1 MNNNLSENLKKIRK
15 DNNLSQEQ
23 LAEKLGVSRQAIS
36 KWESGTAYPEMEKII
51 QLCDKFDMN
60 IDDLLHRDIC
70 EIKGEQ
76 TSKNNLNKFIDS
88 FLNYITD
95 TINLF
100 SRMNFKSKIKCLF
113 EQIVIATILLI
124 IAVIVGSLCGQI
136 VYGLYHI
143 LPTKL
148 YYFIREILSSIY
160 IIFAFI
166 VCLGI
171 LSHIFKTRYLDYYS
185 KIKKE
190 YQKTEGINED
200 SKPKENESKES
211 KRSNEKSR
219 ILFKQNENK
228 IIIRDPKH
236 SEYRFI
242 NGIFKII
249 ILGIK
254 FFTLIGLFFCCLTLI
269 GLFACLVMSLAL
281 AKTGVFFAGL
291 ILMFIS
297 SSITCIVLVLI
308 LLNFISN
315 RKNDKKKMIW
325 SFIISII
332 GLGISCGMLFLGSLN
347 FDFIDKRA
355 NNNEY
360 LETRT
365 LEIDMKNNLFFNE
378 YYDIEYIE
386 KDIDTVQVEYTI
398 NKLCEVNY
406 NLYDRHGVY
415 LHSYCENPLDL
426 SREFIKNLNDKKI
439 IDMNCDLT
447 ILKIYASKNNIEKMK
462 TNYNNYIQHEENF
475 EDQLNEYAKQI
486 NQYEK
491 KMEIYENKISD
502 YEEQIYSLKEELEE
516 YKIDN

>member
-1 MNNNLSENLKKIRK
+1 MNNNLSENIKKIRK

-36 KWESGTAYPEMEKII
+36 KWESGAAYPEMEKII
-51 QLCDKFDMN
+51 QLCDTFDMN
-60 IDDLLHRDIC
+60 IDDLLHRDIR

-76 TSKNNLNKFIDS
+76 TSRNNLNRFIDS

-100 SRMNFKSKIKCLF
+100 SNMNFKSKLKCLF
-113 EQIVIATILLI
+113 EQIVIATILLLTAI
-124 IAVIVGSLCGQI
+124 MIGSLCGQI

-143 LPTKL
+143 LPNKI
-148 YYFIREILSSIY
+148 YYFVREILSSIY

-166 VCLGI
+166 VSIGI
-171 LSHIFKTRYLDYYS
+171 LAHIFKTRYLDYYS

-190 YQKTEGINED
+190 YQTYED
-200 SKPKENESKES
+200 KKEDIETKDFRDENIVNKELND
-211 KRSNEKSR
+211 SNKKNK

-254 FFTLIGLFFCCLTLI
+254 FFALIGIFFCCLTLI
-269 GLFACLVMSLAL
+269 GLFTCLVMSLAL
-281 AKTGVFFAGL
+281 AKTGLFFAGL
-291 ILMFIS
+291 LLLFIS
-297 SSITCIVLVLI
+297 SSITDIILILI

-325 SFIISII
+325 SFIISMI

-347 FDFIDKRA
+347 FNFIDKQST
-355 NNNEY
+355 NNNY
-360 LETRT
+360 LETRI

-386 KDIDTVQVEYTI
+386 KDIDTVQIVYTI
-398 NKLCEVNY
+398 NKLCEADY
-406 NLYDRHGVY
+406 NLYGRHGIHLY
-415 LHSYCENPLDL
+415 SYCSNPIDL
-426 SREFIKNLNDKKI
+426 AREFIKNLNDKKI
-439 IDMNCDLT
+439 IDMTSD
-447 ILKIYASKNNIEKMK
+447 IDIIKIYASKNNIEKLK
-462 TNYNNYIQHEENF
+462 TNFNNYIESEENF
-475 EDQLNEYAKQI
+475 RHELNK
-486 NQYEK
+486 
-491 KMEIYENKISD
+491 YENKIEKYETKISD
-502 YEEQIYSLKEELEE
+502 YENQIFDLKEQLKQ
-516 YKIDN
+516 YQNIDDE